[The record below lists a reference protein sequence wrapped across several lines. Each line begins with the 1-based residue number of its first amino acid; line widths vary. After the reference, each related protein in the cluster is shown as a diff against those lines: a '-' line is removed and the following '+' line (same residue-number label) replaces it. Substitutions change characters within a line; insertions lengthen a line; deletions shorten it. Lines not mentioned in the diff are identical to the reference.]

1 VYFDEPKTKQDKG
14 ETVSKRQLPR
24 QVYAGKA
31 VLITPAV
38 AKKKEWTG
46 LDVVKLE
53 DRDTVRFDER
63 FEATTGKAI
72 AIPNPWDE

>member
-1 VYFDEPKTKQDKG
+1 
-14 ETVSKRQLPR
+14 
-24 QVYAGKA
+24 

-38 AKKKEWTG
+38 AEKKKWTN
-46 LDVVKLE
+46 LNVVKLE

-72 AIPNPWDE
+72 AIPNPWDA